1 MVKFSNAFIER
12 EVFKML
18 GVRDDSVALGPGIGE
33 DAAVIKINGSYMAI
47 HTDPVTGSSSLLGW
61 LAVHVAAN
69 DIATRGIKPRWFLIA
84 LILPVNSSEDDVIKV
99 MRQINDAL
107 IEINATLVGGHT
119 EKSDAVTRPIAV
131 TTAIGIGDRFI
142 RTGGL
147 KSGDVIVMTKYA
159 ALEATAVLASDFRGR
174 LMNVLSEE
182 EFKEALN
189 LYKMVSV
196 VNDALTASEYATS
209 MHDPTEGGV
218 LQGLLEMAY
227 SSRRLIIVNEEDIPI
242 LPVTRKVLNTFN
254 LNPLT
259 VLSSGSLLIGV
270 REDNA
275 DELIKRLRQVGLNAS
290 VIGRVIDGEPGVV
303 VKSRNGEQFFRS
315 DLTIPDGVIEMW
327 LSGNNSESP
336 QK

>member
-1 MVKFSNAFIER
+1 MVKFSNAFIKR
-12 EVFKML
+12 EVFRML
-18 GVRDDSVALGPGIGE
+18 GVRDDNVTLGPSIGE
-33 DAAVIKINGSYMAI
+33 DAAVIRINGSYMAV
-47 HTDPVTGSSSLLGW
+47 HTDPVTGSSNLLGW

-69 DIATRGIKPRWFLIA
+69 DIATRGIRPRWFLVT
-84 LILPVNSSEDDVIKV
+84 LILPINSSEEDVVRI
-99 MRQINDAL
+99 MRQVNDAL

-119 EKSDAVTRPIAV
+119 EKSDATTRPIAV
-131 TTAIGIGDRFI
+131 ATAIGVGNKFI

-147 KSGDVIVMTKYA
+147 NSGDVIIMTKYA

-182 EFKEALN
+182 EFKEAMS
-189 LYKMVSV
+189 LYRMVSV

-227 SSRRLIIVNEEDIPI
+227 SSGRLIIINEEDIPV
-242 LPVTRKVLNTFN
+242 LPVTRKVLNAFN

-270 REDNA
+270 KESDA
-275 DELIKRLRQVGLNAS
+275 DELIRRLKNVGVNAS
-290 VIGRVIDGEPGVV
+290 IIGRVTDGEPGVMV
-303 VKSRNGEQFFRS
+303 RSRNGEQFFRG

-327 LSGNNSESP
+327 LSSSVGEAS
-336 QK
+336 

>member
-18 GVRDDSVALGPGIGE
+18 GVRDNSVTLGPGIGE
-33 DAAVIKINGSYMAI
+33 DAAVIRINNSYMAV
-47 HTDPVTGSSSLLGW
+47 HTDPVTGSSNLLGW

-69 DIATRGIKPRWFLIA
+69 DIATRGIRPRWFLVT
-84 LILPVNSSEDDVIKV
+84 LILPVDYGENDVVNI

-107 IEINATLVGGHT
+107 IEINASLVGGHT

-131 TTAIGIGDRFI
+131 TTAIGIGSRFI

-147 KSGDVIVMTKYA
+147 RTGDVIVMTKYA
-159 ALEATAVLASDFRGR
+159 ALEATAVLVSDFRGR
-174 LMNVLSEE
+174 LMNVLSEG
-182 EFKEALN
+182 EFKEATS
-189 LYKMVSV
+189 LYRMVSV
-196 VNDALTASEYATS
+196 VNDALAAAEYATS

-227 SSRRLIIVNEEDIPI
+227 SSGKLIIINEDNIPV
-242 LPVTRKVLNTFN
+242 LPVTRRVLNAFN

-270 REDNA
+270 GENDA
-275 DELIKRLRQVGLNAS
+275 AKLIGKLRDMGINAS
-290 VIGRVIDGEPGVV
+290 IIGKVTDGEPGVV
-303 VKSRNGEQFFRS
+303 VKGRSGEQFFRG

-327 LSGNNSESP
+327 LSGNTSEGS
-336 QK
+336 KA